1 MYTGFWLG
9 NLRKEPLGRPK
20 RRWEENKMNLQEVGC
35 RGMDWIELAQDRIM
49 LLALVNGLMKLRVP

>member
-35 RGMDWIELAQDRIM
+35 RGMDWIELAQVCNRWR
-49 LLALVNGLMKLRVP
+49 ALVNPIMNLRFP